1 MMECWM
7 YFKSK
12 GIQMAIQLRMYLF
25 KITHFR
31 C

>member
-25 KITHFR
+25 QDYAF
-31 C
+31 